1 MSPKQSSNSNRLQIG
16 QEIANDFKNGDACD
30 KNGDA
35 YDENGDAYDENGD
48 AYDENGDDYD
58 EAADADDENFDEKY
72 ENNDDNDDDDFKV
85 DDDVATGGLPP
96 DFVIKRYQVPVDM
109 YNFTFANPIFGLG
122 CEKIIVAQEEGIAY

>member
-16 QEIANDFKNGDACD
+16 QEIANDFKNGDVCD
-30 KNGDA
+30 K
-35 YDENGDAYDENGD
+35 NGD

-109 YNFTFANPIFGLG
+109 YNFTFANSIFGLG